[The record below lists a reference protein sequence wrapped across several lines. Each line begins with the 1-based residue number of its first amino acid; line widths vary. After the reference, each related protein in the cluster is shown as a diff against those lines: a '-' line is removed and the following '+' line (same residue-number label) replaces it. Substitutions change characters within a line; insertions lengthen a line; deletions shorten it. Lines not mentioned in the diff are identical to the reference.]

1 MFLAILIAIMI
12 PLFIVVTAWWSHT
25 HYRGKIH
32 LVWGKGSTLGD
43 ASLNEEVE
51 DHQIIKLK
59 LSDRGP
65 SGTSL
70 E

>member
-12 PLFIVVTAWWSHT
+12 PLFIAVTAWWSHKY
-25 HYRGKIH
+25 YRGKIH

-43 ASLNEEVE
+43 ESLNEEVE
-51 DHQIIKLK
+51 DHRIIKLK

-65 SGTSL
+65 SGRGF